1 MPRMASWLAIFLYVT
16 VLVAGLYSAIAGL
29 CPAGLRTAGFAG
41 ALLSLVVLEVT
52 RWGPAGPMLALR
64 GGLYV
69 VVALLD
75 CSGMG
80 RALLLLIPF
89 IGYFVLGRRAGYGL
103 AALCLAGV
111 MGALSTRS
119 GWYEDTEAVSDLLMF
134 VIGLVFAIA
143 MAAVA
148 HRHAEQAAA
157 LAAAAERNRI
167 ARDIHDNVGHHLTV
181 ISVQL
186 EKSAAFRSIDPEAA
200 DQALTDARESAR
212 LALEDVRRSVGTLRA
227 HGQFSLAA
235 ALAALVG
242 RFGTAVT
249 LDIRGDESVLD
260 GPALPVL
267 YHAAQESLT
276 NAHRHACAERV
287 SVEVELGRRE
297 ARLVVEDDGKGFES
311 QVEGFGVRGMRERLE
326 LVGGSLRID
335 SAPGEGT
342 RVTATVPGSR

>member
-1 MPRMASWLAIFLYVT
+1 MPRMASWLAMFLYVT

-29 CPAGLRTAGFAG
+29 CPADLRTAGFAG
-41 ALLSLVVLEVT
+41 TLVLLIALEAM
-52 RWGPAGPMLALR
+52 RRGPAGPMLALR
-64 GGLYV
+64 CGLYV

-89 IGYFVLGRRAGYGL
+89 IGYFALGRRAGYALG
-103 AALCLAGV
+103 ALCLAGV
-111 MGALSTRS
+111 VGTLSTS
-119 GWYEDTEAVSDLLMF
+119 GWDTEAVSDLLMF

-148 HRHAEQAAA
+148 QRHAEQAAA
-157 LAAAAERNRI
+157 LATAAERNRL

-186 EKSAAFRSIDPEAA
+186 EKSAAFRNIDPAAA

-212 LALEDVRRSVGTLRA
+212 LALEDVRRSVGTLRT

-235 ALAALVG
+235 ALSALVG
-242 RFGTAVT
+242 RFGTAVS
-249 LDIRGDESVLD
+249 LEIRGDESALD
-260 GPALPVL
+260 GVALPVL

-276 NAHRHACAERV
+276 NAHRHACADRV

-297 ARLVVEDDGKGFES
+297 ARLIVEDDGKGFES

-335 SAPGEGT
+335 SVPGEGT
-342 RVTATVPGSR
+342 RVTATVPGPS